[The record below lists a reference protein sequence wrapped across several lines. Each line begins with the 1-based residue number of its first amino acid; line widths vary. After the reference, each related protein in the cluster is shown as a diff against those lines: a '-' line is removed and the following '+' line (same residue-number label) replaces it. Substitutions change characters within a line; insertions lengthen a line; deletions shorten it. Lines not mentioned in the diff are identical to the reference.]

1 MDNVAVIDR
10 QTLNV
15 IVYDAWITLN
25 AHHSRHLD
33 SCIRKIDTEAL

>member
-1 MDNVAVIDR
+1 MDDVAVIDR

-25 AHHSRHLD
+25 IHHTRHLD
-33 SCIRKIDTEAL
+33 PWIREIYAEAL